1 MPLTVETVEEFV
13 LLASSFWLRDG
24 VEPQV
29 VAFRKGLYDVLGHGV
44 VLLWAF
50 APAKLQRISCGEAKV
65 IWSDKE
71 LMDHIQVGGGY
82 NPEDEQIVWLREE
95 LGSMQQQQRSRFL
108 ECDGE
113 GQFLPPLKR
122 HDVCLFDGTVLVQCD
137 HDSV

>member
-1 MPLTVETVEEFV
+1 MPLTVETVEESV

-50 APAKLQRISCGEAKV
+50 APAELQRISCGEAKV

-108 ECDGE
+108 E
-113 GQFLPPLKR
+113 FVASTPRLPPGGLKEKR
-122 HDVCLFDGTVLVQCD
+122 TSSGFSL
-137 HDSV
+137 